1 MCRAGSNRSE
11 PCVRRTAFHSA
22 AERWRVVNET
32 QGPSFPQYKHREPAW
47 LPRIPPAQSPEAW
60 PAPAVR
66 TRSAELCFGPLSN
79 REAALQTP
87 PTSLLCPVLPA
98 CCCSSGTLVFG
109 CKCDLRA
116 EPAPWDLCVKLQE
129 NNCTANLVFPCSWR
143 RQSASFRTELGAV
156 LLEPPLQALRE
167 RKSSLLAFLFKILA
181 VWSFLC
187 RRSN

>member
-1 MCRAGSNRSE
+1 MRRAGSSRSE

-79 REAALQTP
+79 REASRRLLCRHPLRACSAPCCQPAAAVLEHRCLGVSVTSVLSQRPGTRAWSCRKTTAQP
-87 PTSLLCPVLPA
+87 IWYFPAAKEGRARAFVQSLGLYCWSLLC
-98 CCCSSGTLVFG
+98 
-109 CKCDLRA
+109 RHW
-116 EPAPWDLCVKLQE
+116 ERE
-129 NNCTANLVFPCSWR
+129 NHPY
-143 RQSASFRTELGAV
+143 
-156 LLEPPLQALRE
+156 
-167 RKSSLLAFLFKILA
+167 
-181 VWSFLC
+181 
-187 RRSN
+187 